1 MVSRN
6 PRLYALKSSCKLC
19 LSLPSTGADR
29 RVFAFKGTS
38 NEFLG
43 LRISAGSGRCQIG
56 QRWSFMGGARAV
68 LQRQALSFTP
78 CRKTL
83 FCPSASCKSS
93 GHPPPPSVRLPGPEI
108 AGSAFTAGTVAVL
121 PFYALMVLAPHAK
134 LTKRSMESGLPY
146 VALGAAYAFLLYL
159 SWTADTMRLMFSS
172 KYWLPELSSIT
183 RMFSNEL
190 TMASA
195 WLHLLLVDLFAA
207 RQIFHDG
214 LEHKVETRHSV
225 LLCLFFCP
233 IGIAAHL
240 ITKLL
245 TRMARLRLMPR
256 PRNKLVPSLT
266 LFIGG

>member
-1 MVSRN
+1 MI
-6 PRLYALKSSCKLC
+6 SCKEVFRFI
-19 LSLPSTGADR
+19 LSASASFPLSKAEFWSS
-29 RVFAFKGTS
+29 VAGTS

-83 FCPSASCKSS
+83 FCPSASW
-93 GHPPPPSVRLPGPEI
+93 LPGPEI

-245 TRMARLRLMPR
+245 TRMARLRLMPQAQE
-256 PRNKLVPSLT
+256 
-266 LFIGG
+266 